1 MSTRGMLQSKI
12 EEITKEM
19 LPMHMPGHKRRLRP
33 SDCLPY
39 DWDVTEISG
48 ADDLHAANGILKE
61 AMERA
66 SALWGSRRT
75 FFLVGGSTCGLLA
88 AIRAAA
94 PFGSEII
101 AARNCHRS
109 VYHAIEL
116 GGYKVHW
123 IIPGQDRKF
132 GISRQIGPDQVR
144 SMLRRYPY
152 STAVILT
159 SPTYEGVVSDIETI
173 ARLCHRFRVPLIVDE
188 AHGAHFG
195 LFEEGGFPESA
206 VRLGAD
212 AVVQSIHKTL
222 PSLTQ
227 TALLHIGGDL
237 LREREVERQ
246 LGIFETSS
254 PSYPLMI
261 SIDSCV
267 HLLEK
272 KGPALFAAWKEGLD
286 EFYLRAEKFR
296 YLRILGVHGPEENRE
311 DRTSRSEEG
320 GRRDRSSRGREDE
333 NSSRPFRG
341 QPTRDRS
348 KILISFEGLS
358 MSGAGA
364 AEILREQYGIE
375 TEMSSGSCVLAMTGL
390 GDSEETI
397 RYLADMLF
405 EMEDAI
411 EPAASGRPAAAA
423 KHRRENE
430 PVGIPAVRTAC
441 RILDAVQSGAEEVP
455 MNEAEGRICGEY
467 LYAYPPGI
475 PILAPG
481 EYIDQDHI
489 RIIRQT
495 EADGGTIH
503 HTHAETPERI
513 VCLEE

>member
-1 MSTRGMLQSKI
+1 MNTRGLLQSEIEKI
-12 EEITKEM
+12 TEEM

-39 DWDVTEISG
+39 DWDITEING

-61 AMERA
+61 AMGRA

-123 IIPGQDRKF
+123 IIPDEDREFGFSGQIEPDR
-132 GISRQIGPDQVR
+132 VR
-144 SMLRRYPY
+144 SMLRRHPY
-152 STAVILT
+152 SAAVILT

-173 ARLCHRFRVPLIVDE
+173 ARLCHSVSVPLIVDE

-212 AVVQSIHKTL
+212 AVVQSVHKTL

-227 TALLHIGGDL
+227 TALLHIGGSL
-237 LREREVERQ
+237 LREREVARQ

-267 HLLEK
+267 HLLEEE
-272 KGPALFAAWKEGLD
+272 GPSLFQAWKESLD
-286 EFYLRAEKFR
+286 EFYLRAEEFR
-296 YLRILGVHGPEENRE
+296 YLRIMGVHGSGDSGGEHA
-311 DRTSRSEEG
+311 SRGRGDS
-320 GRRDRSSRGREDE
+320 RRDRASRGREDE
-333 NSSRPFRG
+333 RG
-341 QPTRDRS
+341 GGPSRDRS

-358 MSGAGA
+358 LSGAKA
-364 AEILREQYGIE
+364 AEYLRVQYGIE

-390 GDSEETI
+390 GDNAETL

-405 EMEDAI
+405 EMEDMI
-411 EPAASGRPAAAA
+411 GPAASGGPAAAGA
-423 KHRRENE
+423 KRRREHE
-430 PVGIPAVRTAC
+430 PVRIPAVRTAC
-441 RILDAVQSGAEEVP
+441 RILDAVQSGVEEVP
-455 MNEAEGRICGEY
+455 MSEAEGRICGEY

-481 EYIDQDHI
+481 EYIDPDHI

-495 EADGGTIH
+495 EADGGTVH
-503 HTHAETPERI
+503 HTHAERADMI
-513 VCLEE
+513 ACLEE

>member
-1 MSTRGMLQSKI
+1 MSTKGLLQSEIEKI
-12 EEITKEM
+12 TDEM

-39 DWDVTEISG
+39 DWDITEISG
-48 ADDLHAANGILKE
+48 ADDLHAANGSLKE

-123 IIPGQDRKF
+123 IIPAQDRKF
-132 GISRQIGPDQVR
+132 GISGPIGPEQVR
-144 SMLRRYPY
+144 SMLRRHPY
-152 STAVILT
+152 SAAVILT
-159 SPTYEGVVSDIETI
+159 SPTYEGVVSEIGPI
-173 ARLCHRFRVPLIVDE
+173 ARLCHSVPIPLIVDE

-212 AVVQSIHKTL
+212 AVVQSVHKTL

-227 TALLHIGGDL
+227 TALLHIGGSL

-267 HLLEK
+267 HLLEEE
-272 KGPALFAAWKEGLD
+272 GPALFEEWRESLD
-286 EFYLRAEKFR
+286 EFYQRAEELR
-296 YLRILGVHGPEENRE
+296 YLRILGVHGSGDSSAERA
-311 DRTSRSEEG
+311 SRS
-320 GRRDRSSRGREDE
+320 REDE
-333 NSSRPFRG
+333 REGRPS
-341 QPTRDRS
+341 RDRS

-358 MSGAGA
+358 LSGAKA

-390 GDSEETI
+390 GDSAETI

-405 EMEDAI
+405 EIEDTMGR
-411 EPAASGRPAAAA
+411 AASGGPAAAGA
-423 KHRRENE
+423 KRRREYE
-430 PVGIPAVRTAC
+430 PDRIPAVRTAC
-441 RILDAVQSGAEEVP
+441 RILDAVQSGTEEVP
-455 MNEAEGRICGEY
+455 LSEAEGRICGEY

-475 PILAPG
+475 PLLAPG
-481 EYIDQDHI
+481 EYIDPAHI

-495 EADGGTIH
+495 EAEGGRIH
-503 HTHAETPERI
+503 HTHAESEGTI
-513 VCLEE
+513 ACLEE

>member
-1 MSTRGMLQSKI
+1 MSTKGLLQSEIEKI
-12 EEITKEM
+12 TDEM

-39 DWDVTEISG
+39 DWDITEISG
-48 ADDLHAANGILKE
+48 ADDLHAANGSLKE

-123 IIPGQDRKF
+123 IIPAQDRKF
-132 GISRQIGPDQVR
+132 GISGPIRPEQVR
-144 SMLRRYPY
+144 SMLRRHPY
-152 STAVILT
+152 SAAVILT
-159 SPTYEGVVSDIETI
+159 SPTYEGVVSEIGPI
-173 ARLCHRFRVPLIVDE
+173 ARLCHSVSIPLIVDE

-212 AVVQSIHKTL
+212 AVVQSVHKTL

-227 TALLHIGGDL
+227 TALLHIGGSL

-267 HLLEK
+267 HLLEEE
-272 KGPALFAAWKEGLD
+272 GPALFEEWRESLD
-286 EFYLRAEKFR
+286 EFYQRAEEFR
-296 YLRILGVHGPEENRE
+296 YLRILGVHGSGDSSA
-311 DRTSRSEEG
+311 DRA
-320 GRRDRSSRGREDE
+320 SRGREDE
-333 NSSRPFRG
+333 REGRPS
-341 QPTRDRS
+341 RDRS

-358 MSGAGA
+358 LSGAKA

-390 GDSEETI
+390 GDSAETI

-405 EMEDAI
+405 EIEDTMGR
-411 EPAASGRPAAAA
+411 AASGGPAAAGA
-423 KHRRENE
+423 KRRR
-430 PVGIPAVRTAC
+430 VWVWKARVR
-441 RILDAVQSGAEEVP
+441 
-455 MNEAEGRICGEY
+455 
-467 LYAYPPGI
+467 
-475 PILAPG
+475 
-481 EYIDQDHI
+481 
-489 RIIRQT
+489 
-495 EADGGTIH
+495 
-503 HTHAETPERI
+503 
-513 VCLEE
+513 

>member
-1 MSTRGMLQSKI
+1 MSTKGLLQSEIEKI
-12 EEITKEM
+12 TDEM

-39 DWDVTEISG
+39 DWDITEISG
-48 ADDLHAANGILKE
+48 ADDLHAANGSLKE

-123 IIPGQDRKF
+123 IIPAQDRKF
-132 GISRQIGPDQVR
+132 GISGPIGPEQVR
-144 SMLRRYPY
+144 SMLRRHPY
-152 STAVILT
+152 SAAVILT
-159 SPTYEGVVSDIETI
+159 SPTYEGVVSEIGPI
-173 ARLCHRFRVPLIVDE
+173 ARLCHSVSIPLIVDE

-212 AVVQSIHKTL
+212 AVVQSVHKTL

-227 TALLHIGGDL
+227 TALLHIGGSL

-267 HLLEK
+267 NLL
-272 KGPALFAAWKEGLD
+272 
-286 EFYLRAEKFR
+286 R
-296 YLRILGVHGPEENRE
+296 
-311 DRTSRSEEG
+311 EEG
-320 GRRDRSSRGREDE
+320 SELFGRWKKNLDRFYRDAEEFRVIRVLGDDRLGRRTRRFSA
-333 NSSRPFRG
+333 
-341 QPTRDRS
+341 RDRS
-348 KILISFEGLS
+348 KILISFSEGGLR
-358 MSGAGA
+358 GAKA
-364 AEILREQYGIE
+364 AQILRNKYGIE
-375 TEMSSGSCVLAMTGL
+375 TEMSSGMNVLAMTGP
-390 GDSEETI
+390 GDSDENYDKLYEALRSMDI
-397 RYLADMLF
+397 VLWRRGEA
-405 EMEDAI
+405 ENK
-411 EPAASGRPAAAA
+411 GRTPL
-423 KHRRENE
+423 KVPE
-430 PVGIPAVRTAC
+430 VRTAC
-441 RILDAVQSGAEEVP
+441 TILRAVNTPYEEVP
-455 MNEAEGRICGEY
+455 LTECEGRICGEY
-467 LYAYPPGI
+467 LYIYPPGI

-481 EYIDQDHI
+481 EYIMADHI
-489 RIIRQT
+489 RALTRA
-495 EADGGTIH
+495 EADGNSVR
-503 HTHAETPERI
+503 HTHAREDGMI
-513 VCLEE
+513 ACLEE

>member
-1 MSTRGMLQSKI
+1 MGFKGPLQSEIEKI
-12 EEITKEM
+12 TSEM

-39 DWDVTEISG
+39 DWDITEISG
-48 ADDLHAANGILKE
+48 ADDLHDADGILMA

-66 SALWGSRRT
+66 RALWGSRRT
-75 FFLVGGSTCGLLA
+75 WFLVGGSTCGLLA

-123 IIPGQDRKF
+123 IIPARDRKF
-132 GISRQIGPDQVR
+132 MINGPVSPDQVR
-144 SMLRRYPY
+144 SMIRRHPD

-159 SPTYEGVVSDIETI
+159 SPTYEGVVSDIGKI
-173 ARLCHRFRVPLIVDE
+173 AELCHNARIPLIVDE

-206 VRLGAD
+206 VALGAD
-212 AVVQSIHKTL
+212 VVVQSVHKTL

-227 TALLHIGGDL
+227 TALLHLGGDL
-237 LREREVERQ
+237 LGEKQIERQ

-267 HLLEK
+267 ALLEEE
-272 KGPALFAAWKEGLD
+272 GPALFEEWRESLD
-286 EFYLRAEKFR
+286 ELYLRAEG
-296 YLRILGVHGPEENRE
+296 LERIQVLG
-311 DRTSRSEEG
+311 EG
-320 GRRDRSSRGREDE
+320 AGRD
-333 NSSRPFRG
+333 P
-341 QPTRDRS
+341 S
-348 KILISFEGLS
+348 KILISFSALGLT
-358 MSGAGA
+358 GREA

-375 TEMSSGSCVLAMTGL
+375 TEMVSGSTVLAMTGC
-390 GDSEETI
+390 GDTRETV
-397 RYLADMLF
+397 RYLADALF
-405 EMEDAI
+405 EMDRL
-411 EPAASGRPAAAA
+411 PAAGGADRPGRVHESG
-423 KHRRENE
+423 
-430 PVGIPAVRTAC
+430 PVRIPPVRTAC
-441 RILDAVQSGAEEVP
+441 TILNAVTECAEEVP
-455 MNEAEGRICGEY
+455 MDRAEGRICGEY

-475 PILAPG
+475 PLLAPG
-481 EYIDQDHI
+481 EYIASEHL

-495 EADGGTIH
+495 EADGGTIR
-503 HTHAETPERI
+503 HTHSLSSGAI